1 MVDLKC
7 EGMVVGGGEDRWY
20 LDVGCSSGLSLF
32 LFSCLSISVQ
42 FLPRLIKHSGA

>member
-20 LDVGCSSGLSLF
+20 LDVGSSSGLSLLSLF
-32 LFSCLSISVQ
+32 LFSCLDFRPIPFSP
-42 FLPRLIKHSGA
+42 FPD